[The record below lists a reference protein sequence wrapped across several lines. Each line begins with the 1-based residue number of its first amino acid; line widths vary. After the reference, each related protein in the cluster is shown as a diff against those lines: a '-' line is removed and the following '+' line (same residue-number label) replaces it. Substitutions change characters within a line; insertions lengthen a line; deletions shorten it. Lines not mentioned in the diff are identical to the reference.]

1 MAKNKKDDKKKLEIL
16 YEDNHIIAVNKRCR
30 EIVQGDK
37 SGDEPLS
44 DKVKQYIK
52 EKYNKEGD
60 VYLGLPHR
68 IDRPV
73 SGVVI
78 FARTSKALVRLN
90 EMFQKREEEISKI
103 YWAIVTKCPP
113 LEEDTLTH
121 YLVKNNEK
129 NRTNAHIKQRTGT
142 KKAVLDYK
150 LMTRSQKYFMLEVK
164 LHTGRHHQIR
174 AQLAKIDCPIKG
186 DLKYGSAHPNKNKG
200 INLHARKLEFIHPV
214 KKEKITIIAPVPL
227 DDNLWREFQMILK

>member
-1 MAKNKKDDKKKLEIL
+1 MAKHKDKSKLDVL
-16 YEDNHIIAVNKRCR
+16 YEDNHIIAVNKKCK

-44 DKVKQYIK
+44 EKVKQYIK

-78 FARTSKALVRLN
+78 FARTSKALTRLN
-90 EMFQKREEEISKI
+90 EMFQKKEKEMKKT
-103 YWAIVTKCPP
+103 YWAVVTKCPP
-113 LEEDTLTH
+113 LEEETLTH
-121 YLVKNNEK
+121 YLVKNTEK
-129 NRTNAHIKQRTGT
+129 NRSNAHIKEKKGT
-142 KKAVLDYK
+142 KKAVLEYK
-150 LMTRSQKYFMLEVK
+150 LVTRSQKYFMLEVL

-174 AQLAKIDCPIKG
+174 AQLAKIGCPIKG

-200 INLHARKLEFIHPV
+200 ISLHARKLEFIHPV
-214 KKEKITIIAPVPL
+214 KKVLISITAPVPK
-227 DDNLWREFQMILK
+227 DDNLWREFQSLLK